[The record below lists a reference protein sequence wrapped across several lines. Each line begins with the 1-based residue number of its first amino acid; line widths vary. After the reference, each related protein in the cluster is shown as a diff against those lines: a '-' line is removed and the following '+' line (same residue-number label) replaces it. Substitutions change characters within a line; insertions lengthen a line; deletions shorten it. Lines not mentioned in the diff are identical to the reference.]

1 MREAPASLPA
11 GPPAC
16 GRRGGRDARDPR
28 DAFAYLGRNP
38 YPSPAMPDRPVIE
51 PQTLS
56 QLPFKVLDEVL
67 RQLRATRNDI
77 IRFGVWNIRNLTDEE
92 FNRTD
97 DRKLFG
103 YFRQDL
109 LETRFL
115 SKGRR
120 IDLIQLWKW
129 FDDQMSGVEPIL
141 IETEEFFLNIQDK
154 DLEKVRK
161 RIAEIQAFFPTLRGD
176 DLEAFKR
183 VKYKLRRTVMR
194 LTYDLHHLFKRLEKY
209 RKNLLMA
216 SGAPRI
222 ERERVPLEVATD
234 IPEPPLI
241 DEHEDVVEGG

>member
-1 MREAPASLPA
+1 MVFFAAMSARPLP
-11 GPPAC
+11 
-16 GRRGGRDARDPR
+16 
-28 DAFAYLGRNP
+28 
-38 YPSPAMPDRPVIE
+38 E
-51 PQTLS
+51 PQSLS
-56 QLPFKVLDEVL
+56 QTPFKILEEVI
-67 RQLRATRNDI
+67 RQLRTTRNDI
-77 IRFGVWNIRNLTDEE
+77 IRYGVWNVRNLTDED

-120 IDLIQLWKW
+120 VDLIQVWKW
-129 FDDQMSGVEPIL
+129 FDDQMSGTEPIL
-141 IETEEFFLNIQDK
+141 IDGEELFLNIQDK

-161 RIAEIQAFFPTLRGD
+161 RIAEIQSFFPTLRGD

-209 RKNLLMA
+209 RKNVMGGMA
-216 SGAPRI
+216 LPRP
-222 ERERVPLEVATD
+222 ERVPLEAAAD
-234 IPEPPLI
+234 IPEPPPLE
-241 DEHEDVVEGG
+241 EHDDDVQA

>member
-1 MREAPASLPA
+1 MLTTPQT
-11 GPPAC
+11 
-16 GRRGGRDARDPR
+16 
-28 DAFAYLGRNP
+28 
-38 YPSPAMPDRPVIE
+38 E

-56 QLPFKVLDEVL
+56 QVPFKVLEEII
-67 RQLRATRNDI
+67 RQLRGTRNDI
-77 IRFGVWNIRNLTDEE
+77 IRFGVWNVRNLTDDE
-92 FNRTD
+92 FNHTD

-120 IDLIQLWKW
+120 IDLVQLWKW
-129 FDDQMSGVEPIL
+129 FDDQMSGVEPML
-141 IETEEFFLNIQDK
+141 LDNEELFLNIHDK

-161 RIAEIQAFFPTLRGD
+161 RIAEIQSFFPTLRGD

-209 RKNLLMA
+209 RKNTF
-216 SGAPRI
+216 SSAPMQRP
-222 ERERVPLEVATD
+222 ERVPLESVAD
-234 IPEPPLI
+234 ISEPEPPPM
-241 DEHEDVVEGG
+241 DEHDDDV